1 MTWFEPPPS
10 AEEIPV
16 LLNSPFDADAP
27 EPLAAQAAAQLMAQL
42 KAREIAPGISTS
54 LLHGPQGGKMFGVLV
69 VKDRENRVGFLR
81 AFSGQLNG
89 KWELPGYV
97 PPVFDQAL
105 RAAVEPKGEVTVKSL
120 TARVEAEEANP
131 ARLTLAAELEALRQ
145 TQQAALDAM
154 KEKHDAR
161 KRERRAQRVRLSP
174 ADPRL
179 DALDRQSQADDA
191 ELRLLKTSG
200 KEERLRRAAP
210 LRALERKLRA
220 LRRLRH
226 IVSLEVSRQLYDTY
240 LFENALGNQT
250 TLRGLFFPHV
260 PSSGTGDC
268 AAPKLLVYALRHG
281 LKPLA
286 MAEFWWG
293 AAPPGGARTEGH
305 FYPACKD
312 KCGPLLPF
320 LLNGLD
326 VRPSR
331 RFRPPSLS
339 PAPLPVIF
347 QDEHIIVVNKPEGLL
362 SIRGTDATVHDSVQA
377 RIRAQFPHATGPLIV
392 HRLDLETS
400 GLMLLALTESA
411 YQSLQAQ
418 FTQRE
423 VKKRYT
429 AILDG
434 VLNRDE
440 GTIELPLRVDL
451 EQRPRQIVDFEHGKP
466 AITTFKVLSRAKGK
480 TRIAFFPLT
489 GRTHQL
495 RVHASHREGLGIP
508 IVGDRLYG
516 TPHARLA
523 LHAEQ
528 LEVRHPAT
536 GAAMLF
542 SSPAPF

>member
-1 MTWFEPPPS
+1 MFDPPPP
-10 AEEIPV
+10 AEETPL
-16 LLNSPFDADAP
+16 LLNSPFDAEAP
-27 EPLAAQAAAQLMAQL
+27 EPLAARAAEQLMAQL
-42 KAREIAPGISTS
+42 RAGEIAPGISTS

-69 VKDRENRVGFLR
+69 VKDSEGRVGFLR
-81 AFSGQLNG
+81 AFSGQFAG

-97 PPVFDQAL
+97 PPVFDKAL
-105 RAAVEPKGEVTVKSL
+105 RAAVEPAGEATVKSL
-120 TARVEAEEANP
+120 TARVAVEEANP
-131 ARLTLAAELEALRQ
+131 ARLRLTAELEALRQ
-145 TQQAALDAM
+145 TQQAALTAM
-154 KEKHDAR
+154 KEKHEAR
-161 KRERRAQRVRLSP
+161 RLERRSQRAGIAP
-174 ADPRL
+174 GDPRL
-179 DALDRQSQADDA
+179 DALDRQSQVDDA
-191 ELRLLKTSG
+191 ELRLLKTTG
-200 KEERLRRAAP
+200 KEERMRREAP
-210 LRALERKLRA
+210 LRALERRLRA

-226 IVSLEVSRQLYDTY
+226 IVSLKVSRQLYDTY
-240 LFENALGNQT
+240 LFENAFGHQT
-250 TLRGLFFPHV
+250 TLRGLFAPHV

-268 AAPKLLVYALRHG
+268 AAPKLLVYAMRHG

-286 MAEFWWG
+286 IAEFWWG
-293 AAPPGGARTEGH
+293 AAPLGGARAEGNY
-305 FYPACKD
+305 YPACKD
-312 KCGPLLPF
+312 KCGALLPF
-320 LLNGLD
+320 LLGGLD

-339 PAPLPVIF
+339 QTPLPVIF

-362 SIRGTDATVHDSVQA
+362 SIPGTDATVHDSVQS

-400 GLMLLALTESA
+400 GLMLITLTERA
-411 YQSLQAQ
+411 YQSVQAQ
-418 FTQRE
+418 FIQRE
-423 VKKRYT
+423 VSKRYT

-434 VLNRDE
+434 VLERDE

-466 AITTFKVLSRAKGK
+466 ATTTFKVLSRANGK

-495 RVHASHREGLGIP
+495 RVHASHRDGLGIP
-508 IVGDRLYG
+508 ILGDRLYG

-528 LEVRHPAT
+528 LEVRHPVT
-536 GAAMLF
+536 GEAMLF